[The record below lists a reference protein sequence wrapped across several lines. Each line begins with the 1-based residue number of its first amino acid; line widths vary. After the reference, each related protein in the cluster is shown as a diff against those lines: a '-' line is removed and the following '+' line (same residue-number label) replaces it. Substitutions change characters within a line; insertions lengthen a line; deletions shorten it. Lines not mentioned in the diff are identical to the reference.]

1 MKQGLLFL
9 FVFLCFGVMSLSAQ
23 DKKGRATSII
33 ASFSPY
39 TGGYMKMSLE
49 DSKVDK
55 AKYFYKSGFGGSLSL
70 EKQFGGH
77 ISETEV
83 SFLTKTFDYSEIDE
97 HFTIAPPT
105 FEDLSVYSLT
115 QYYGFTLFGRNKR
128 VQLPVYVGVGG
139 SYIHGTP
146 IHNLFFD
153 LAAKARLKFYISNKF
168 GIFVGA
174 TAKRGWGGKE
184 IESNDKIKLDL
195 IDVNWNVNAG
205 LIYSW

>member
-83 SFLTKTFDYSEIDE
+83 SFLTKTFDYS
-97 HFTIAPPT
+97 
-105 FEDLSVYSLT
+105 SVGWSVP
-115 QYYGFTLFGRNKR
+115 QPVF
-128 VQLPVYVGVGG
+128 VQTER
-139 SYIHGTP
+139 I

-174 TAKRGWGGKE
+174 TAKRGWGGKK